1 MCAAKLEGAIFEV
14 DSDTGRCRDVRLVRL
29 R

>member
-1 MCAAKLEGAIFEV
+1 MGAAKLEGAIFEV
-14 DSDTGRCRDVRLVRL
+14 DGDTGLCRDVRLVRL